1 MNPIIT
7 SQEVVAY
14 EGPLILID
22 VRHSLN
28 DPTAGIM
35 AYAQG
40 HLPGAAFLS
49 VDEELS
55 GDSSP
60 GNGGRHPL
68 PKPEDFAQ
76 RLAELGATEE
86 TLLVAY
92 DDQGGL
98 FAARFWWLAR
108 WIGHL
113 KVAVLDGGLKG
124 WLDSGGPLK
133 TNEFKAAKAGKIAVR
148 PSLCPRWNLEMI
160 EAWVAASSNPEF
172 AILLDAR
179 AADRYRGEVEPIDPV
194 AGHIPGAINRPFM
207 SNLDEKGRFK
217 SASEL
222 QAEFTAILGDADPT
236 SVVHTCGSGISACH
250 NLLAMEAAGL
260 VGSALYPGS
269 WSEWCGR
276 AAPIALSGKLA

>member
-7 SQEVVAY
+7 CEELIGFA
-14 EGPLILID
+14 GPVILVD
-22 VRHSLN
+22 VRHSLT

-55 GDSSP
+55 GEQTP

-68 PKPEDFAQ
+68 PSAEAFAQ
-76 RLAELGATEE
+76 QLAELGATED

-92 DDQGGL
+92 DDHGGL
-98 FAARFWWLAR
+98 FASRFWWLAR

-113 KVAVLDGGLKG
+113 PVAVLDGGLRA
-124 WLDSGGPLK
+124 WVESGGPLK
-133 TNEFKAAKAGKIAVR
+133 TDEFKAAKAGEMAVG
-148 PSLCPRWNLEMI
+148 PSLCPRWDLKMI
-160 EAWVAASSNPEF
+160 EAWVAASSHPEV
-172 AILLDAR
+172 AMLVDAR
-179 AADRYRGEVEPIDPV
+179 ASNRFRGEVEPIDPV
-194 AGHIPGAINRPFM
+194 AGHIPGSINRPYL
-207 SNLDEKGRFK
+207 SNLYEQGRFK
-217 SASEL
+217 TPSAL
-222 QAEFTAILGDADPT
+222 RDEFTALLGEADPT
-236 SVVHTCGSGISACH
+236 SVVHSCGSGISACH

-260 VGSALYPGS
+260 AGSALYPGS

-276 AAPIALSGKLA
+276 ASPA

>member
-7 SQEVVAY
+7 CPEVVGH
-14 EGPLILID
+14 EGPLLLID
-22 VRHSLN
+22 VRHSLS

-35 AYAQG
+35 AYAKG

-49 VDEELS
+49 LDEELS
-55 GDSSP
+55 GDPTP

-68 PKPEDFAQ
+68 PQPEAFAQ
-76 RLAELGATEE
+76 RLAELGATED

-98 FAARFWWLAR
+98 FASRFWWLAR

-113 KVAVLDGGLKG
+113 KVAVLDGGLKA
-124 WLDSGGPLK
+124 WVDSGGPLK
-133 TNEFKAAKAGKIAVR
+133 ADEFKASKAGKMSVR
-148 PSLCPRWNLEMI
+148 PSLCPRWNLEMV
-160 EAWVAASSNPEF
+160 EAWVAAASNPDI
-172 AILLDAR
+172 AVLVDAR
-179 AADRYRGEVEPIDPV
+179 AAERFRGEVEPIDPV
-194 AGHIPGAINRPFM
+194 AGHIPGAINRPY
-207 SNLDEKGRFK
+207 SHNLDDQGRFK
-217 SASEL
+217 PPSALRDEL
-222 QAEFTAILGDADPT
+222 TAMLGEADPT
-236 SVVHTCGSGISACH
+236 SVVHSCGSGISACH

-276 AAPIALSGKLA
+276 ASPAARG